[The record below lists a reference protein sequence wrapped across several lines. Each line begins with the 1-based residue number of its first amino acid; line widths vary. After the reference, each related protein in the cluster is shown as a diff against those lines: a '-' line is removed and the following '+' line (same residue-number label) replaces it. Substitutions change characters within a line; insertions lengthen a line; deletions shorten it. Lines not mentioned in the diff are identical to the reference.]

1 MRNLTIG
8 LLCLLLCAAASAQE
22 KPNAVY
28 FFVANPSYTESNFSG
43 RRLDG
48 AIGLAFQRYLGERWS
63 GEVAISRERHTVDV
77 VFIDLNEPPVV
88 RSHSW
93 TSTPIDVVVQ
103 YHFLRPDASW
113 RPYAGAGARWAEAPP
128 DARDEDGELLA
139 AINAG
144 VVWQF
149 RPALGVRFDGRL
161 LAGDRPA
168 YLDSVQAAVGVAFR
182 F

>member
-1 MRNLTIG
+1 MRNVTIG

-28 FFVANPSYTESNFSG
+28 FFVTNPSYAESDASG
-43 RRLDG
+43 SQFGG
-48 AIGLAFQRYLGERWS
+48 AIGLAFQRRLGERWS
-63 GEVAISRERHTVDV
+63 GEIAIARERRTVDV

-88 RSHSW
+88 RSRSW
-93 TSTPIDVVVQ
+93 TSTPIDAVVQ
-103 YHFLRPDASW
+103 YHFLRSDASW
-113 RPYAGAGARWAEAPP
+113 RPYVGAGARWAEAPP
-128 DARDEDGELLA
+128 DAREEDGELLG

-149 RPALGVRFDGRL
+149 RPAFGVRFDGKL
-161 LAGDRPA
+161 LVGDRPA
-168 YLDSVQAAVGVAFR
+168 YLDSVQGSVGVAFR